1 MRIKVILSIIL
12 SIFVL
17 INISCDGDNGT
28 EPQTPG
34 LSDIILELNH
44 YYADSIVVS
53 ILVTDPQGIDDID
66 SVWGSYYYLEEDLS
80 SEFALFRDDGLDP
93 DTVAGDSRYSVKFL
107 PLVGEF
113 QFGFYLFSAQVID
126 KGGNISMPFD
136 TLFWTVDGDKPILFN
151 PAGPD
156 SLEKGSTDTSFIFIS
171 AYDPDGITD
180 IDSVYFIATRP
191 DSSSNGIH
199 QYMYDDG
206 STYEDSVAEDGRYT
220 IGIQAPDTTS
230 QSGDF
235 IFTFYALDKD
245 RNPSN
250 NPEKIVTAY

>member
-12 SIFVL
+12 SILVL

-28 EPQTPG
+28 EPQAPG
-34 LSDIILELNH
+34 LSDIILESYH
-44 YYADSIVVS
+44 HFADSIVVS
-53 ILVTDPQGIDDID
+53 ILATDPQGIDDID
-66 SVWGSYYYLEEDLS
+66 SVRGRYSYLGDDIFSDYV
-80 SEFALFRDDGLDP
+80 FFKDDGLDP
-93 DTVAGDSRYSVKFL
+93 DTIAGDGRYSVKFL
-107 PLVGEF
+107 PADGEF
-113 QFGFYLFSAQVID
+113 EFGFYLFSAQAID
-126 KGGNISMPFD
+126 KGGNVSMPLD

-151 PAGPD
+151 PIGPD
-156 SLEKGSTDTSFIFIS
+156 SLEKGSPDIYYIFIN
-171 AYDPDGITD
+171 AYDPGGLAD

-191 DSSSNGIH
+191 DGSSNGIH

-235 IFTFYALDKD
+235 VFTFYALDKD

-250 NPEKIVTAY
+250 NPEIVVTAY